1 MGKTMAEAETL
12 VTSSMRE
19 RQGVWAAESRS
30 YPVSESDIRRW
41 AIAVYWPDTPPK
53 LFWDAE
59 YAATTRWGGIVAPQE
74 FNPFA
79 WPPERPGRRGSAGP
93 VPGQKPK
100 KGENILN
107 GGQTDTF
114 FAPMRPG
121 DVITTR
127 SRLSHWEEKEGRHGL
142 TIFEYTETEWH
153 NQNDELV
160 KRRISIGVRY

>member
-1 MGKTMAEAETL
+1 MAESETL
-12 VTSSMRE
+12 VTDSMRE
-19 RQGVWAAESRS
+19 RQGVWGAQSQS

-79 WPPERPGRRGSAGP
+79 WPPERPGRRGSPGP

-114 FAPMRPG
+114 FTPMRPG
-121 DVITTR
+121 DVITSR
-127 SRLSHWEEKEGRHGL
+127 SRLSHWEEKQGRHGL
-142 TIFEYTETEWH
+142 TIFEYNETEWH
-153 NQNDELV
+153 NQNDELA

>member
-1 MGKTMAEAETL
+1 MAEAETL
-12 VTSSMRE
+12 VTESMRE
-19 RQGVWAAESRS
+19 RQGVWAKGAQS
-30 YPVSESDIRRW
+30 YPVSDSDIRRW
-41 AIAVYWPDTPPK
+41 AIAVYWPETPPK
-53 LFWDAE
+53 LYWDAE

-79 WPPERPGRRGSAGP
+79 WPPDRPRRASAGP
-93 VPGQKPK
+93 VPGQAPK

-121 DVITTR
+121 DVIRTR
-127 SRLSHWEEKEGRHGL
+127 SRLSHWEEKDGRHGR
-142 TIFEYTETEWH
+142 TIFEYTETEWQ
-153 NQNDELV
+153 NQRDELV

>member
-1 MGKTMAEAETL
+1 MAEAETL

-30 YPVSESDIRRW
+30 YSVSESDIRRW

-114 FAPMRPG
+114 LAPMRPG

>member
-1 MGKTMAEAETL
+1 MAEVESL
-12 VTSSMRE
+12 VTESMRE
-19 RQGVWAAESRS
+19 RQGIWAKGAQS

-41 AIAVYWPDTPPK
+41 AIAVYWPETPPK
-53 LFWDAE
+53 LYWDAE

-79 WPPERPGRRGSAGP
+79 WPPDRPRRASAGP
-93 VPGQKPK
+93 VPGQAPK

-114 FAPMRPG
+114 FAAMRAG
-121 DVITTR
+121 DIITSR
-127 SRLSHWEEKEGRHGL
+127 SRLSHWEEKDGRHGL
-142 TIFEYTETEWH
+142 TIFEYNETEWH
-153 NQNDELV
+153 NQHDELV

>member
-1 MGKTMAEAETL
+1 MVEAETL
-12 VTSSMRE
+12 VTDSMRE
-19 RQGVWAAESRS
+19 RQGVWGAQSQS

-59 YAATTRWGGIVAPQE
+59 YAATTRWGGIIAPQE

-79 WPPERPGRRGSAGP
+79 WPPERPGRRGSPGP

-121 DVITTR
+121 DVITAR
-127 SRLSHWEEKEGRHGL
+127 SRLSHWEEKQGRHGL
-142 TIFEYTETEWH
+142 TIFEYNETEWH